1 MKEDREG
8 LVTDKHLLDTCKL
21 SLGADFNRRLDN
33 MVPLLNRKRI
43 SVNMKYS
50 DSNEMRATQRYLVS
64 LSKNTYVSTLQT
76 FLLAVQTVEE
86 QCVHMA

>member
-21 SLGADFNRRLDN
+21 SLGVDFNRRLDN

-43 SVNMKYS
+43 SVNIK
-50 DSNEMRATQRYLVS
+50 
-64 LSKNTYVSTLQT
+64 
-76 FLLAVQTVEE
+76 
-86 QCVHMA
+86 